1 MRVLI
6 TGVSGGLARMLAQ
19 HLALLGHEV
28 LGVDRR
34 PWVDPPASIKV
45 FNADIRKRPAED
57 IFRHHRPEVVIHM
70 ATVTHLSARQQ
81 ERYRINLGGTQIIF
95 EHCNTYGVK
104 QAIFIGRHTVYGAA
118 PDAPLY
124 RSEAEPPLA
133 TATYP
138 PLADLVAA
146 DLFAGSALWRYPQL
160 DTTVLRLAYTLGP
173 SMRGKL
179 ASFLGDR
186 LEARIPT
193 VLGFDPLF
201 QVMHESDAVTAI
213 TAALNH
219 NLRGVFNVAGPEP
232 IPLSTLC
239 RGVGR
244 TPVPLP
250 EPLYALLA
258 QRLSLTPLPTSAL
271 GHIKYPV
278 VVQDQPFRSLT
289 GYSAHI
295 GQVELLES
303 FKSYS
308 RAPR

>member
-1 MRVLI
+1 MKILI

-19 HLALLGHEV
+19 HLSLLGHEV
-28 LGVDRR
+28 LGIDRR
-34 PWVDPPASIKV
+34 PWLDAPPNIQV

-57 IFRHHRPEVVIHM
+57 VFRHHRPEVVVHM
-70 ATVTHLSARQQ
+70 ATVTHLSARQE
-81 ERYRINLGGTQIIF
+81 ERYRINLGGTQAIF
-95 EHCNTYGVK
+95 EHCHTYGVK
-104 QAIFIGRHTVYGAA
+104 QAIFVGRHTVYGAA

-124 RSEAEPPLA
+124 RAETEPPLA

-138 PLADLVAA
+138 TLADLVAA

-160 DTTVLRLAYTLGP
+160 ETAVLRFAYTLGP
-173 SMRGKL
+173 SMRGTL
-179 ASFLGDR
+179 ASFLGKRRDH
-186 LEARIPT
+186 RIPT

-201 QVMHESDAVTAI
+201 QVMHERDVVTAI
-213 TAALNH
+213 NAALEH
-219 NLRGVFNVAGPEP
+219 QLRGVFNVAGPAP

-244 TPVPLP
+244 IPVPLP

-271 GHIKYPV
+271 SHIKYPV
-278 VVQDQPFRSLT
+278 VVRDQPFRSLT
-289 GYSAHI
+289 GYRHHI
-295 GQVELLES
+295 EQEELLQS

-308 RAPR
+308 LT